1 MKNLLNLIEEQ
12 NQFNDYIEEKVE
24 ALRKHQEYLNEY
36 IPKEMQKYELTYTK
50 TEEDKNLHIFSY
62 NELEITIKVE
72 NPVDKKIQLSEAVI
86 KRLEIKVLIKR
97 RMTSSG
103 RNYTIY
109 DRTKYKTEYK
119 EKGKYRYSDYESGS
133 TTTES
138 ILDILEKIFEE
149 DFKYLASEEDCPFLK
164 G

>member
-1 MKNLLNLIEEQ
+1 
-12 NQFNDYIEEKVE
+12 
-24 ALRKHQEYLNEY
+24 
-36 IPKEMQKYELTYTK
+36 
-50 TEEDKNLHIFSY
+50 
-62 NELEITIKVE
+62 
-72 NPVDKKIQLSEAVI
+72 
-86 KRLEIKVLIKR
+86 
-97 RMTSSG
+97 MTSSG